1 MPFAEIKF
9 SKLRE
14 NDVPKSRTYSRYTG
28 DALIL
33 LGRLIKLGRQKRHW
47 SADELAERVGIS
59 RPTLRKIESG
69 YPNCSIG
76 LVFEAAYLVGIPL
89 FDSDAKTI
97 AGHLARTADMLTLLP
112 QSIRTGDR
120 DVDDDF

>member
-1 MPFAEIKF
+1 M
-9 SKLRE
+9 
-14 NDVPKSRTYSRYTG
+14 PKSRAYSRYTG

-76 LVFEAAYLVGIPL
+76 LVFEAASLVGIPL
-89 FDSDAKTI
+89 FDSDTKTI
-97 AGHLARTADMLTLLP
+97 ANHLVRTADMLTILP
-112 QSIRTGDR
+112 QSVRTRDG

>member
-1 MPFAEIKF
+1 MPE
-9 SKLRE
+9 
-14 NDVPKSRTYSRYTG
+14 SRAYSNYTG
-28 DALIL
+28 DALSL
-33 LGRLIKLGRQKRHW
+33 LGQLIKLGRQKRKW

-59 RPTLRKIESG
+59 RPTLRKIEKG
-69 YPNCSIG
+69 FPNCSIG

-89 FDSDAKTI
+89 FDLDAKSI
-97 AGHLARTADMLTLLP
+97 AYHLTHTADLLTLLP

>member
-1 MPFAEIKF
+1 MFTKY
-9 SKLRE
+9 RE
-14 NDVPKSRTYSRYTG
+14 NAVPKSRAYSRYTG

-33 LGRLIKLGRQKRHW
+33 LGRLIKLGRQKRRW

-76 LVFEAAYLVGIPL
+76 LVFEAASLVGIPL
-89 FDSDAKTI
+89 FDSDAKTM
-97 AGHLARTADMLTLLP
+97 ANHLARTAEMLTLLP
-112 QSIRTGDR
+112 QSIRTSDR
-120 DVDDDF
+120 AVDDEF

>member
-1 MPFAEIKF
+1 MLE
-9 SKLRE
+9 
-14 NDVPKSRTYSRYTG
+14 SRAYSQYTG
-28 DALIL
+28 DALKL
-33 LGRLIKLGRQKRHW
+33 LGHLIKLGRQKRQW

-59 RPTLRKIESG
+59 RPTLRKIENG
-69 YPNCSIG
+69 YPNCSVG

-97 AGHLARTADMLTLLP
+97 ASHLARTADLLTLLP
-112 QSIRTGDR
+112 QNIRTSDR